1 MQGTKK
7 IKWGILGCG
16 KIAHKF
22 ASDLLLSADAVLYAC
37 ASRDVEKSK
46 EFAQIYGAT
55 QYFGDYESMVKCAE
69 VDIIYIA
76 TPHSFH
82 YEHSL
87 LSMNNG
93 KHVLCEKPMGI
104 NEQQVL
110 SMIETAA
117 SQKVLLMEAMW
128 TAFLPAI
135 LDIKDTIASDAIGDI
150 RYMTADFGFKADY
163 HPHSRLFA
171 PELAGGSLLDIG
183 IYPLYMALLILGMPQ
198 GLKAVGGF
206 ADTGV
211 DTECTMMLS
220 YEHGQSASLYSSITS
235 HTDTK
240 CEIYGTKGKILI
252 PGRFHEA
259 DHYILNKTD
268 QSPIKCE
275 VGRIGFGYFHE
286 ITHAH
291 YCLSH
296 QLIESPIMDH
306 QTSINLVRLMD
317 QIAIDIK

>member
-1 MQGTKK
+1 
-7 IKWGILGCG
+7 
-16 KIAHKF
+16 
-22 ASDLLLSADAVLYAC
+22 LSADAILYAC
-37 ASRDVEKSK
+37 ASRDEKKSK
-46 EFAQIYGAT
+46 AFAQLYGAT
-55 QYFGDYESMVKCAE
+55 KYFGDYESMVRCAE

-87 LSMNNG
+87 LCMHNG

-110 SMIETAA
+110 SMIETAV

-128 TAFLPAI
+128 TAFLPTI
-135 LDIKDTIASDAIGDI
+135 LDIKDTIASGAVGDI

-163 HPHSRLFA
+163 NPKSRLFD
-171 PELAGGSLLDIG
+171 PHLAGGSLLDIG
-183 IYPLYMALLILGMPQ
+183 IYPLYMALLVLGMPQ
-198 GLKAVGGF
+198 SVNAVGDF

-211 DTECTMMLS
+211 DTECTIMLS
-220 YEHGQSASLYSSITS
+220 YQHGQSASLYSSITS

-252 PGRFHEA
+252 PRRFHEA
-259 DHYILNKTD
+259 DHYILTKTD

-275 VGRIGFGYFHE
+275 VGRVGLGYFHE

-306 QTSINLVRLMD
+306 QTSINLVKLMG
-317 QIAIDIK
+317 QIAVEMKSAN